1 MSRRSIAA
9 AADAAPAAMKI
20 VAFMPR
26 RIRYILAARDGN
38 RSRERLVDKSVLS
51 CRFSVVDNR
60 APTTDN
66 CFQALSSV
74 GRASPSHGG
83 GRRFESGSAYQ
94 SRFAPLLR
102 NSRLRNPAVLVQ
114 GHHCLE
120 VLAVDQEVPA
130 LLLGRA
136 DVQFLHT
143 SRDAR
148 ANFFCDLDCC
158 ALAVKVHEHAP
169 GGEGGQHFQEI
180 LAIKELQERLI
191 HGSTS

>member
-1 MSRRSIAA
+1 MSRVSIAA
-9 AADAAPAAMKI
+9 AADAAPAAIKI

-60 APTTDN
+60 APTTEN

-94 SRFAPLLR
+94 PRFAPLLR
-102 NSRLRNPAVLVQ
+102 NFRLRNPKLSAWRADFEDDAFPIR
-114 GHHCLE
+114 GPIRRPHPIRRRGE
-120 VLAVDQEVPA
+120 VGQLA
-130 LLLGRA
+130 LLPR
-136 DVQFLHT
+136 
-143 SRDAR
+143 
-148 ANFFCDLDCC
+148 
-158 ALAVKVHEHAP
+158 
-169 GGEGGQHFQEI
+169 
-180 LAIKELQERLI
+180 
-191 HGSTS
+191 